1 MSSSMFHL
9 GFMVYRDTF
18 VVRRVNRLRDEVE
31 NRKDEMFAR
40 YLGIRGAG

>member
-1 MSSSMFHL
+1 MPSRMFHL

-18 VVRRVNRLRDEVE
+18 VVRRVNRLKDDLE
-31 NRKDEMFAR
+31 NRKGEMLAR